1 MNENSGDVGNQDVN
15 KTVFFDDNNI
25 KSGKLK
31 IVVEGYPLKED
42 DFDTLVNSGTGLHE
56 WSIRFLLITIG
67 GVVMLIAKSIGF
79 FINFSSIKDKNNIT
93 LEINNYEWISILIS
107 LLLCVIFIILEKLIK
122 NKKDKL
128 IRKIKE
134 FFISA
139 KND

>member
-1 MNENSGDVGNQDVN
+1 MNETPGDIGNQDLD
-15 KTVFFDDNNI
+15 KTVFYDGNNI

-67 GVVMLIAKSIGF
+67 GIVLLFAKSIDF

-93 LEINNYEWISILIS
+93 LEIKNYEWISIVIS
-107 LLLCVIFIILEKLIK
+107 LSLFGIFLFLEKLIK

-134 FFISA
+134 FFKSA